1 VAIVGAGPY
10 GLSIAAHL
18 KKAKIPFR
26 IFGTPLSTWREHM
39 PQGMLLKSDGFAS
52 GLSDPDS
59 SFTLKT
65 YCIERDIRYDDTVV
79 PVPIEVFIDY
89 GLAFQKQFVPELE
102 ERQVLKITQEGDTYL
117 LTLEG
122 GEMVRAKQV
131 VLAVGI
137 THFQRIPPELAH
149 LPSELL
155 SHSSS
160 HHDLSAFRN
169 RNVTVIGSGASALDL
184 AALLHEAGAD
194 TSLVARASNV
204 RFHQK
209 PGTRRPSTWDRI
221 RHPQSPI
228 GPGLRSRIYSDA
240 PLLFRLLP
248 GPMRRKIVREHLGPS
263 AGWPMKTRVV
273 GKVPLILG
281 YQIRGA
287 KLVDGMVQLDLQA
300 ASGAIRR
307 HSTQHVICATGYQ
320 PDLERLHFLDPMI
333 RSQVQTI
340 DNVPILSM
348 NFESSVPGLYLVGL
362 AAAES
367 FGPLLRF
374 ACGSDFTA
382 QRITKHF
389 AKRRAG

>member
-1 VAIVGAGPY
+1 
-10 GLSIAAHL
+10 
-18 KKAKIPFR
+18 
-26 IFGTPLSTWREHM
+26 M

-52 GLSDPDS
+52 SLSDPDR

-65 YCIERDIRYDDTVV
+65 YCNERGIRYDDTAV
-79 PVPIEVFIDY
+79 PVPLEVFTEY
-89 GLAFQKQFVPELE
+89 GLAFQKRFVPELE
-102 ERQVLKITQEGDTYL
+102 GRQVLEVTREGDTYL
-117 LTLEG
+117 LALEG
-122 GEMVRAKQV
+122 GEVVRAKQV

-137 THFQRIPPELAH
+137 THFHRIPFELTQ

-155 SHSSS
+155 SHSSV
-160 HHDLSAFRN
+160 HHDLSSFRN
-169 RNVTVIGSGASALDL
+169 RKVTVIGAGASALDI

-209 PGTRRPSTWDRI
+209 PGSRRPSIWARI

-248 GPMRRKIVREHLGPS
+248 GSLRRKILRKHLGPS
-263 AGWPMKTRVV
+263 AGWPMKTRVM
-273 GKVPLILG
+273 GTVPLILG
-281 YQIRGA
+281 YRIQGA
-287 KLVDGMVQLDLQA
+287 EPLDGMVQLILQDD
-300 ASGAIRR
+300 SGATRR
-307 HSTQHVICATGYQ
+307 HLTQHIICATGYQ
-320 PDLERLHFLDPMI
+320 PDLDRLHFLDPKI
-333 RSQVQTI
+333 RSQIQMV
-340 DNVPILSM
+340 DNVPVLSR

-382 QRITKHF
+382 HHITKHL
-389 AKRRAG
+389 AKRRVG